1 MIFSFCK
8 CTVYVYLTHLLVFML
23 IVEGTMTTLD
33 SSINEETEFFP
44 VESEKVSTAGGGDF
58 SKYKLLL
65 WLHI

>member
-1 MIFSFCK
+1 
-8 CTVYVYLTHLLVFML
+8 
-23 IVEGTMTTLD
+23 MTTLD

-44 VESEKVSTAGGGDF
+44 FESEKVSTAGRGDF